1 LYSYYGLNVLGIGL
15 LFQAVVFGIAFFCFT
30 FYIEPWRQE
39 FSVSRADIML
49 VFVAMQISMGCLAP
63 FAGRALDKYSIR
75 TLVVLGLCG
84 FAAGLF
90 LSSLASSLWIIGL
103 IYSLLIVCGIILA
116 GPLAAQILAARWFSN
131 RRGTAI
137 GLAATGTS
145 IGGFL
150 LPVLVTTLLG
160 EFGWRTTNQILAA
173 FVLTIVV
180 PVVWMIVRDSPGDND
195 VALKPASTD
204 PVDVELP
211 WRIAD
216 ILSARAFW
224 ALILAFVPLT
234 TASGAMQ
241 QNFAPFVADLGIGA
255 ERASYLVAIYA
266 LVMVG
271 GKVFFGI
278 MADLWDQRW
287 LFVLGCAFLVT
298 SLLIMLSEPSW
309 WLLVLISGL
318 MGLAAGSFLPLL
330 GAIVSRHFGMP
341 SFGQVMG
348 LIGPF
353 MIGAALGPWLAGHLR
368 DITGAYDIAWA
379 AAICTAVVSAA
390 SIWLLPAERQAA
402 EPGADDPCGQL
413 GEKANSSN
421 QCVSSRPYS
430 A

>member
-1 LYSYYGLNVLGIGL
+1 
-15 LFQAVVFGIAFFCFT
+15 
-30 FYIEPWRQE
+30 
-39 FSVSRADIML
+39 
-49 VFVAMQISMGCLAP
+49 
-63 FAGRALDKYSIR
+63 
-75 TLVVLGLCG
+75 
-84 FAAGLF
+84 
-90 LSSLASSLWIIGL
+90 ASSLWIIGL

-330 GAIVSRHFGMP
+330 G
-341 SFGQVMG
+341 
-348 LIGPF
+348 
-353 MIGAALGPWLAGHLR
+353 
-368 DITGAYDIAWA
+368 
-379 AAICTAVVSAA
+379 
-390 SIWLLPAERQAA
+390 
-402 EPGADDPCGQL
+402 
-413 GEKANSSN
+413 
-421 QCVSSRPYS
+421 
-430 A
+430 